1 MYGLVNQAV
10 KDLIINR
17 YGQSSWDQICSR
29 LHISPESFDPMKS
42 YPDEL
47 TDQVISA
54 ASEYLDVSTEKLLHD
69 LGDYWITFTAEE
81 GYGDLMTMFGKDFRG
96 CLKNLNRMHAQIA
109 AMMPEL
115 NPPRFVVEEMGA
127 NKILIHYYSIR
138 KGLSPMV
145 IGLLEGLARKFGKT
159 IRIEPIEKGKRSDH
173 DEFEVE
179 FI

>member
-10 KDLIINR
+10 RDLIINH
-17 YGQSSWDQICSR
+17 YGLSSWEQICSQ
-29 LHISPESFDPMKS
+29 LHLSSESFDPLKT

-47 TDQVISA
+47 THQVILM
-54 ASEYLDVSTEKLLHD
+54 ASQCLNVSTEKLLHD

-81 GYGDLMTMFGKDFRG
+81 GFGDLMTMFGKDFKG

-109 AMMPEL
+109 AMMPDL
-115 NPPRFVVEEMGA
+115 NPPRFVVEEISS

-138 KGLSPMV
+138 NGLLPMV
-145 IGLLEGLARKFGKT
+145 VGLLEGLARKFGKT
-159 IRIEPIEKGKRSDH
+159 IQIKAIEKGKRSDH